1 MLLLPLL
8 RLLTSNPI
16 TALCST
22 TRVQMNDSFVI
33 NSSGYFSVKTD
44 FSEKKKELETCKK
57 TAGGEAQ
64 INFPFPVVYKNLAL
78 W

>member
-1 MLLLPLL
+1 
-8 RLLTSNPI
+8 
-16 TALCST
+16 
-22 TRVQMNDSFVI
+22 MNDSFVI